1 MFGIN
6 EIDSATLTS
15 WIEEGKTMR
24 LIDVRT
30 PMEVARGMI
39 PNGDFLPLNQ
49 LPYQIEQIDR
59 ENPVIFYCRTGARSG
74 QATAFFQARG
84 FQNVYNLRGGIMD
97 WARHGGAVVAPES
110 DPMQAGFM

>member
-6 EIDSATLTS
+6 EIDSATLVS
-15 WIEEGKTMR
+15 WKEEGKAFR

-30 PMEVARGMI
+30 PMEVARGII
-39 PNGDFLPLNQ
+39 PEGDFVPLNQ

-59 ENPVIFYCRTGARSG
+59 ESPVIFYCRTGARSG

-84 FQNVYNLRGGIMD
+84 FDKVYNLRGGIMD
-97 WARHGGAVVAPES
+97 WARSGGSVVAPEK
-110 DPMQAGFM
+110 DPMQEKFM